1 MFTDMFGNDRLKVGL
16 HMHTTRSDG
25 KKTPEEAAA
34 VYAAAGFDA
43 IAITD
48 HWKWT
53 PSGTL
58 GGLRVISGAE
68 YNVGGFDPCVGIG
81 IYHILALGCANEP
94 AVSEDQSPAE
104 IAEAIHAEG
113 GIAVLA
119 HPGWSLNDPSV
130 VAGQT
135 FFDATEIF
143 NTVSGAHSSFRPESE
158 AFCDLL
164 ACRGVTFHMLA
175 TDDAHYY
182 DGTDATV
189 AFVAVKCA
197 PDGDILSAIKRGDFY
212 ASQGPEVHLRREG
225 DRFTVDCSPVS
236 EIIFDTNVSWA
247 KGRAVRGEG
256 LTHAEYTAS
265 ATPGRLD
272 RFLRV
277 RVTDAEGRRAWTN
290 FEVI

>member
-1 MFTDMFGNDRLKVGL
+1 
-16 HMHTTRSDG
+16 
-25 KKTPEEAAA
+25 
-34 VYAAAGFDA
+34 
-43 IAITD
+43 
-48 HWKWT
+48 
-53 PSGTL
+53 
-58 GGLRVISGAE
+58 
-68 YNVGGFDPCVGIG
+68 
-81 IYHILALGCANEP
+81 
-94 AVSEDQSPAE
+94 
-104 IAEAIHAEG
+104 
-113 GIAVLA
+113 
-119 HPGWSLNDPSV
+119 
-130 VAGQT
+130 
-135 FFDATEIF
+135 
-143 NTVSGAHSSFRPESE
+143 
-158 AFCDLL
+158 
-164 ACRGVTFHMLA
+164 MLA

>member
-68 YNVGGFDPCVGIG
+68 YNVGGSDPCVGIG

-104 IAEAIHAEG
+104 IAGAIHAEG

-119 HPGWSLNDPSV
+119 HPGWSLNDPSSRDRPFS
-130 VAGQT
+130 T
-135 FFDATEIF
+135 RPR
-143 NTVSGAHSSFRPESE
+143 SSTPCPALIRPS
-158 AFCDLL
+158 
-164 ACRGVTFHMLA
+164 
-175 TDDAHYY
+175 
-182 DGTDATV
+182 
-189 AFVAVKCA
+189 A
-197 PDGDILSAIKRGDFY
+197 PNPKRSAI
-212 ASQGPEVHLRREG
+212 
-225 DRFTVDCSPVS
+225 CSP
-236 EIIFDTNVSWA
+236 A
-247 KGRAVRGEG
+247 AG
-256 LTHAEYTAS
+256 
-265 ATPGRLD
+265 
-272 RFLRV
+272 
-277 RVTDAEGRRAWTN
+277 
-290 FEVI
+290 